1 MSSETAPA
9 PIYGEGGGKGDGGGG
24 EEVDAAK
31 LQALDLPLLLTATV
45 VKGFGRGS
53 KLLGIPTGK
62 YKFPKIQGFACFLCA
77 IILFHAI
84 SPPCFGILPN
94 TANLDMEQVGAMV
107 DYWPN
112 GIYFGFVFLRDQIY
126 KAVASIGTNPYF
138 KNSQKVR
145 SRECQTF
152 DSSVS
157 KLCLTLRHYIHL
169 SLTTFLYP
177 LFFLPYNTYP
187 YTDSRT
193 SPPV

>member
-53 KLLGIPTGK
+53 KLLGIPT
-62 YKFPKIQGFACFLCA
+62 
-77 IILFHAI
+77 
-84 SPPCFGILPN
+84 
-94 TANLDMEQVGAMV
+94 ANLDMEQVGAMV

-138 KNSQKVR
+138 KNSQKTVEPHLLYEFPDDFYGEELKFLVCGYVR
-145 SRECQTF
+145 PEASFPSLDELVKAIRNDIAFARAALEEPEWKKF
-152 DSSVS
+152 SSNNLGWTKSVA
-157 KLCLTLRHYIHL
+157 C
-169 SLTTFLYP
+169 
-177 LFFLPYNTYP
+177 
-187 YTDSRT
+187 
-193 SPPV
+193 